1 MNHVRALLEGP
12 ASLGNHITKEDR
24 TPAPAEENAVLSWDT
39 EDYSSGFAR
48 GVTMELGRRYF
59 LHLAA
64 GAATLLVFSGI
75 GRAENYPAR
84 SVRIIVGFAAGS
96 TSDILARLIGQWL
109 SVRFGQQFVVEN
121 RPGAGGNVGAET
133 MVNAPADGYTLLL
146 VPPAVAANPTL
157 YEHLSFDF
165 IRDTTPVGGVVRVP
179 NVVEVNPSVPVK
191 TIPELIA
198 YAKANPGKLSFASA
212 GIGTASHLAG
222 QLFNTITGA
231 NLQHVPYRGDGPA
244 MADLIAGQVQVGFA
258 TMTASIG
265 YIRADRLRPLAV
277 CTIKRSEALPD
288 IPTVA
293 EFVPGFEASSW
304 FGIAAPKGTPAEIIE
319 RLNLE
324 INGGLA
330 DPTIKTRLAE
340 MGGTPLPGSPA
351 DYGKLIAD
359 EIEKWGE
366 VIRAAGIKAE

>member
-1 MNHVRALLEGP
+1 MLCLWKALQPAGIIMTLPRRQFFHVL
-12 ASLGNHITKEDR
+12 
-24 TPAPAEENAVLSWDT
+24 
-39 EDYSSGFAR
+39 
-48 GVTMELGRRYF
+48 
-59 LHLAA
+59 A
-64 GAATLLVFSGI
+64 GAAILPAAPRI
-75 GRAENYPAR
+75 ARADNYPSR
-84 SVRIIVGFAAGS
+84 PVRIIVGFAAGS
-96 TSDILARLIGQWL
+96 TSDILARLMGQWL
-109 SVRFGQQFVVEN
+109 SMQFGQQFVVEN
-121 RPGAGGNVGAET
+121 RPGAAGNVGAET

-157 YEHLSFDF
+157 YAHLSFDF

-179 NVVEVNPSVPVK
+179 NVLEVNPSLPVK
-191 TIPELIA
+191 TVPELIA

-222 QLFNTITGA
+222 QLFNTMTGA

-258 TMTASIG
+258 TITASIA

-304 FGIAAPKGTPAEIIE
+304 FGIAAPKDTPAEIVM
-319 RLNLE
+319 RLNRE
-324 INGGLA
+324 INAGLA
-330 DPTIKTRLAE
+330 DAAFKARLGD
-340 MGGTPLPGSPA
+340 MGGTPLAGSPA
-351 DYGKLIAD
+351 EYGKLIAD
-359 EIEKWGE
+359 ETEKWGK

>member
-1 MNHVRALLEGP
+1 
-12 ASLGNHITKEDR
+12 
-24 TPAPAEENAVLSWDT
+24 
-39 EDYSSGFAR
+39 
-48 GVTMELGRRYF
+48 MEVGRRYF
-59 LHLAA
+59 LH
-64 GAATLLVFSGI
+64 GAASAVTLLVFSGI
-75 GRAENYPAR
+75 ARAENYPVR
-84 SVRIIVGFAAGS
+84 PVRIIVGFAAGS

-109 SVRFGQQFVVEN
+109 SVQFGQQFIVEN
-121 RPGAGGNVGAET
+121 HPGAGGNVGAET

-198 YAKANPGKLSFASA
+198 YAKSNPGKLSFASA

-222 QLFNTITGA
+222 QLFNTMTGA

-277 CTIKRSEALPD
+277 CTIKRSDALPD

-324 INGGLA
+324 VNAGLA
-330 DPTIKTRLAE
+330 DPTIETRLAE
-340 MGGTPLPGSPA
+340 MGGTPLPGSPT

-359 EIEKWGE
+359 ETEKWSK

>member
-1 MNHVRALLEGP
+1 MTLPRRRFFQGMAGTAILVA
-12 ASLGNHITKEDR
+12 
-24 TPAPAEENAVLSWDT
+24 APRIA
-39 EDYSSGFAR
+39 
-48 GVTMELGRRYF
+48 
-59 LHLAA
+59 
-64 GAATLLVFSGI
+64 
-75 GRAENYPAR
+75 RAENYPSR
-84 SVRIIVGFAAGS
+84 PVRVIVGFAAGS

-109 SVRFGQQFVVEN
+109 SIQFGQQFVVEN

-198 YAKANPGKLSFASA
+198 YTKANPGKLSFASA

-222 QLFNTITGA
+222 QLFNTMTGA

-244 MADLIAGQVQVGFA
+244 IADLIAGQVQVGFA
-258 TMTASIG
+258 TMTASIA

-304 FGIAAPKGTPAEIIE
+304 FGIAAPKGTPAEIIA
-319 RLNLE
+319 RLNRE
-324 INGGLA
+324 INAGLK
-330 DPTIKTRLAE
+330 DQTIKARLLD
-340 MGGTPLPGSPA
+340 MGGTPLSGSPA
-351 DYGKLIAD
+351 EYGKLITD
-359 EIEKWGE
+359 ETEKWGK